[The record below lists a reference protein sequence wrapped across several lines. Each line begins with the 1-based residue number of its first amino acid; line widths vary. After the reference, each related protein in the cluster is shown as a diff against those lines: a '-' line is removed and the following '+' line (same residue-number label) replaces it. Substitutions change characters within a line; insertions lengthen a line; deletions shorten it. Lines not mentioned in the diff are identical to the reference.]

1 MSPII
6 GVIHMFLVF
15 KIGVDNFRL
24 RVRLSISEL
33 YLNPAIRLPI
43 SLRILF
49 LWLILCVGVRRFP

>member
-33 YLNPAIRLPI
+33 DLNPAIRLPI